1 MNIEHEIK
9 LLIEQMQQLGKANAD
24 GKLVVKYGVLFD
36 KTADIFET
44 LMGTLKAAKK
54 RKIITFE
61 GPPLPPY
68 PPLSL
73 IPYLPLIPPH

>member
-1 MNIEHEIK
+1 MNIDHEIK
-9 LLIEQMQQLGKANAD
+9 LLIEQIQTLGSPNGD
-24 GKLVVKYGVLFD
+24 GRKSVKYGVLFD

-61 GPPLPPY
+61 GN
-68 PPLSL
+68 
-73 IPYLPLIPPH
+73 